1 MSFHCQ
7 TVAFKSYDGSAQNA
21 DKENF
26 RFSLTLQAWGYDPA
40 KLLFYFLSQ
49 MSKQKSSDLAW
60 EDRAAPSSAA
70 ALSSCKIFWVSH
82 TFFALEVFLATQ
94 VSLISTLDIEVA
106 SVIKFLEGS
115 GARCKFLYDWVG
127 NWVLPIE
134 HKGNLP
140 SREVS
145 LLAGGWPSEGFRPSP
160 ASRASPLPG
169 RLPLCSVG
177 RTQIPQSIKFTLP
190 SLIR

>member
-82 TFFALEVFLATQ
+82 TSFALEVFLATQ
-94 VSLISTLDIEVA
+94 VSLIS
-106 SVIKFLEGS
+106 EGS
-115 GARCKFLYDWVG
+115 GARCKFLYDWWVIEFCPPSTRATSLVEVMPYWLVRVG
-127 NWVLPIE
+127 SLPMATYQPVR
-134 HKGNLP
+134 KP
-140 SREVS
+140 
-145 LLAGGWPSEGFRPSP
+145 PY
-160 ASRASPLPG
+160 
-169 RLPLCSVG
+169 
-177 RTQIPQSIKFTLP
+177 
-190 SLIR
+190 